1 MEKIEFYDDG
11 KYEKYNEINGI
22 KEGKAVYYW
31 GKSSDLT
38 EKHEDYGKIKEEFF
52 YENGVKQGKA
62 ISYFDQVK
70 TKKIK
75 EEFFYIDN
83 VKQGKAYILYLDRLE
98 KRNYLNG
105 KLNGNIWV
113 YKING
118 KVEVRNSNNIENA
131 FKTLKE
137 ILGMDEDKK
146 EEINEQE
153 YEIFKNEAE
162 KIFKETAELYKQSEK
177 LNSKNNN
184 VIPELFIKKYYLKSK
199 EIKF

>member
-31 GKSSDLT
+31 GKNSDLT

-75 EEFFYIDN
+75 EEFFYVDN
-83 VKQGKAYILYLDRLE
+83 VRQGKAYILYLDSFE

-105 KLNGNIWV
+105 KLTGKIWI
-113 YKING
+113 YRING
-118 KVEVRNSNNIENA
+118 KVEVRNSSNIENG
-131 FKTLKE
+131 FRTLKE
-137 ILGMDEDKK
+137 ILGIDEDKK
-146 EEINEQE
+146 EEISEQE
-153 YEIFKNEAE
+153 YKILKIEAE
-162 KIFKETAELYKQSEK
+162 KIFKETVELYKQPNK
-177 LNSKNNN
+177 LNSENNN
-184 VIPELFIKKYYLKSK
+184 IIPELFIKKYYLKNQK
-199 EIKF
+199 VKF

>member
-38 EKHEDYGKIKEEFF
+38 EKQEDYGKIKEEFF

-62 ISYFDQVK
+62 ISYFDQIK

-75 EEFFYIDN
+75 EEFFYVDN
-83 VKQGKAYILYLDRLE
+83 VRQGKAYILYLDRFE

-105 KLNGNIWV
+105 KLTGKIWI
-113 YKING
+113 YRING
-118 KVEVRNSNNIENA
+118 KIEVRNNSDIENG
-131 FKTLKE
+131 FRTLKE

-146 EEINEQE
+146 EEISEQE
-153 YEIFKNEAE
+153 YKILKIEAE
-162 KIFKETAELYKQSEK
+162 KIFKETVELYKQPNK
-177 LNSKNNN
+177 LNSENNN
-184 VIPELFIKKYYLKSK
+184 IIPELFIKKYYLKNQK
-199 EIKF
+199 VKF